1 MRSGDRLNTLQGR
14 HPAARRVLRRESPA
28 GFTLIELMVVTL
40 IAAILLA
47 IAVPAMQ
54 SLLASN
60 QLSAL
65 TDTLASALNEAR
77 SEAGKLGTTVSL
89 NANSGNTNWGSG
101 WTLKAPEV
109 TSGTLNAL
117 RTGAALP
124 AGYTLYSD
132 TNLANVVSFDA
143 TGRLASG
150 AGKFLIC
157 QNNGPA
163 NGGRAQMILVATSGR
178 VRIAQNDASG
188 YPLDPTNNNSQ
199 ETNCTA
205 P

>member
-1 MRSGDRLNTLQGR
+1 
-14 HPAARRVLRRESPA
+14 
-28 GFTLIELMVVTL
+28 MVVL

-47 IAVPAMQ
+47 IGMPAMQ

-89 NANSGNTNWGSG
+89 TTSGNTNWGSG

-109 TSGTLNAL
+109 TSGTLNTL

-124 AGYTLYSD
+124 TGYTLYSD
-132 TNLANVVSFDA
+132 GPLASTVAFDA
-143 TGRLASG
+143 TGRLVGGA

-163 NGGRAQMILVATSGR
+163 NGGRAQMILVAASGR

-188 YPLDPTNNNSQ
+188 YPLDPTNSNSQ

>member
-1 MRSGDRLNTLQGR
+1 
-14 HPAARRVLRRESPA
+14 
-28 GFTLIELMVVTL
+28 MVVTL

-47 IAVPAMQ
+47 IGVPAMQ

-89 NANSGNTNWGSG
+89 NANSGSTNWGSG

-109 TSGTLNAL
+109 TSGTLNTV

-132 TNLANVVSFDA
+132 ASLANVVSFDA
-143 TGRLASG
+143 TGRLVSG
-150 AGKFLIC
+150 AGKLLIC
-157 QNNGPA
+157 QNNGPGG
-163 NGGRAQMILVATSGR
+163 GGRAQMILVATSGR
-178 VRIAQNDASG
+178 IRIAQNDASG
-188 YPLDPTNNNSQ
+188 YPLDPSNGNAQ